1 MEKLKRRQ
9 FTAEFKI
16 EAVKLVL
23 DQGYTYGRVGKQL
36 GVLPKL
42 IQGWAK
48 KYRAGDLVSGTP
60 RLRVT
65 AEQQE
70 LSRLRQEVQRLK
82 MEREILKNCPHGAPR
97 SLWIET
103 FSGYTGYTLGQ
114 WPTASWRVRPRQ
126 KTWPRGSCGPVCG
139 GAFG

>member
-16 EAVKLVL
+16 EAAKLVL
-23 DQGYTYGRVGKQL
+23 EQGYSYAQAGKRL

-48 KYRAGDLVSGTP
+48 KYRAGELVAGAP
-60 RLRVT
+60 RLRVST
-65 AEQQE
+65 EQQE

-82 MEREILKNCPHGAPR
+82 MERDILRK
-97 SLWIET
+97 
-103 FSGYTGYTLGQ
+103 
-114 WPTASWRVRPRQ
+114 TAAYFAKES
-126 KTWPRGSCGPVCG
+126 K
-139 GAFG
+139 

>member
-16 EAVKLVL
+16 EAAKLVL
-23 DQGYTYGRVGKQL
+23 EQGYSYAQAGKQL

-42 IQGWAK
+42 IKEWGV
-48 KYRAGDLVSGTP
+48 KYRAGKLVAGAP

-70 LSRLRQEVQRLK
+70 LTRLRQEVQRLK
-82 MEREILKNCPHGAPR
+82 MERDILKKAAAYFAR
-97 SLWIET
+97 ES
-103 FSGYTGYTLGQ
+103 
-114 WPTASWRVRPRQ
+114 
-126 KTWPRGSCGPVCG
+126 K
-139 GAFG
+139 

>member
-16 EAVKLVL
+16 EAAKLVL
-23 DQGYTYGRVGKQL
+23 EQGYSYAQAGKRL

-48 KYRAGDLVSGTP
+48 KYRAGELVT
-60 RLRVT
+60 
-65 AEQQE
+65 EQQE

-82 MEREILKNCPHGAPR
+82 MERDILRKAAAYFAKE
-97 SLWIET
+97 S
-103 FSGYTGYTLGQ
+103 
-114 WPTASWRVRPRQ
+114 
-126 KTWPRGSCGPVCG
+126 K
-139 GAFG
+139 